1 MKINWEEWTIAALIL
16 MMVLIWILGVS
27 WGYF

>member
-1 MKINWEEWTIAALIL
+1 MKIDWEEWTIAALVAMI
-16 MMVLIWILGVS
+16 VVIWILGVS

>member
-1 MKINWEEWTIAALIL
+1 MKIDWEEWTIAALVL
-16 MMVLIWILGVS
+16 MMVIIWILGVS